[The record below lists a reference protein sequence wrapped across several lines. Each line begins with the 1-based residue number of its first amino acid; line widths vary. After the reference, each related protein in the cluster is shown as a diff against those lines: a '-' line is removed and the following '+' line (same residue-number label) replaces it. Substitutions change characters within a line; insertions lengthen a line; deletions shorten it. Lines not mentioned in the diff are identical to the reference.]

1 VIVGTSPQ
9 PNLIASKLTGRDY
22 VSWSAISTYRTCPL
36 RYKFRYVDG
45 LPEPTVSA
53 ALVFGSGIH
62 RAIERHFRELFA
74 GSAPPALEDL
84 LAEFQAEWQSRP
96 PEQVRFGKEEDAAS
110 LARLA
115 ERTLTAFQQND
126 VARPAGRLL
135 GVEEELRGPV
145 VPGCPDL
152 LGRVDLIVDTDEAL
166 VISDW
171 KTARSRWSADQA
183 EGASEQLLL
192 YAELARDLAPGKPV
206 RLEFVIL
213 TKTKDVAVD
222 RHALWV
228 DPRKARRTKR
238 VVEHVWRA
246 IEAGHFY
253 PAPSAMNC
261 PGCPFRGQCR
271 AWAG

>member
-1 VIVGTSPQ
+1 MIVGTQ
-9 PNLIASKLTGRDY
+9 KHANVAAHDLTGRDY

-36 RYKFRYVDG
+36 RYKFRYLDG

-53 ALVFGSGIH
+53 ALVYGSGIH

-74 GSAPPALEDL
+74 GNGPPVLEDL
-84 LAEFQAEWQSRP
+84 LAEFQAESQSRR
-96 PEQVRFGKEEDAAS
+96 PEEIRYGKEEDAAS

-115 ERTLTAFQQND
+115 ERTLTAFQQSN

-183 EGASEQLLL
+183 EEASEQLLL

-213 TKTKDVAVD
+213 TKTKDIAVD
-222 RHALWV
+222 RHTLWA
-228 DPRKARRTKR
+228 DPQNAHRTKR

-246 IEAGHFY
+246 IEAGNFY

-261 PGCPFRGQCR
+261 PGCAFREPCR
-271 AWAG
+271 KWLG

>member
-1 VIVGTSPQ
+1 LIVSTSTP
-9 PNLIASKLTGRDY
+9 PNRAACELTGRDY
-22 VSWSAISTYRTCPL
+22 LSWSAISTYRTCPL
-36 RYKFRYVDG
+36 RYKFRYVDD

-74 GSAPPALEDL
+74 GNEPPVLEEL
-84 LAEFQAEWQSRP
+84 AAEFQAEWQSRP

-115 ERTLTAFQQND
+115 ERTLTAFRQSD
-126 VARPAGRLL
+126 VARPTGRLL

-145 VPGCPDL
+145 IPGCPDL
-152 LGRVDLIVDTDEAL
+152 LGRVDLIVDTDGAL

-183 EGASEQLLL
+183 EEASEQLLL
-192 YAELARDLAPGKPV
+192 YAELAKDFAPGKPV

-222 RHALWV
+222 RHTLSV
-228 DPRKARRTKR
+228 DPRKICRTKR
-238 VVEHVWRA
+238 VVEHIWLA

-261 PGCPFRGQCR
+261 PTCPFRQPCR
-271 AWAG
+271 EWL